1 MAGTGCNIGLE
12 SHYIVKWTNNT
23 ITKDFCPTLLHT
35 MLTPIIIIVII
46 LAYDMAGILPLVNA
60 AVRSVAS
67 VCARL
72 SGCPVLHKHQ

>member
-1 MAGTGCNIGLE
+1 
-12 SHYIVKWTNNT
+12 
-23 ITKDFCPTLLHT
+23 